1 VGVNSGTHQ
10 SSESG
15 LQVND
20 FSDPR
25 REGSLYIP
33 AMNLLLSAGLLAALV
48 QQPAPPSKPPQVV
61 PPPPPPAVKV
71 GEPMPDFTLPYL
83 DTGPEGRAVPKQVK
97 LSDYK
102 GKQAVVLAFFPAAF
116 SPG

>member
-1 VGVNSGTHQ
+1 MS
-10 SSESG
+10 
-15 LQVND
+15 
-20 FSDPR
+20 
-25 REGSLYIP
+25 
-33 AMNLLLSAGLLAALV
+33 LLLSAGLLLALS
-48 QQPAPPSKPPQVV
+48 QQPSPPAKSPQAAP

-83 DTGPEGRAVPKQVK
+83 DAGPDGRAVPKQVK

-102 GKQAVVLAFFPAAF
+102 GKQPVVLAFFPAAF

>member
-1 VGVNSGTHQ
+1 
-10 SSESG
+10 
-15 LQVND
+15 
-20 FSDPR
+20 
-25 REGSLYIP
+25 
-33 AMNLLLSAGLLAALV
+33 MNLFLSAGLLAAALA
-48 QQPAPPSKPPQVV
+48 QQPSPPSKPPQAV

-102 GKQAVVLAFFPAAF
+102 GKQPVVLAFFPAAF